1 LLDRGKFHLDPTPVG
16 FRVGIVNRILL
27 TTTSF
32 QDTKGEHQELLKSA
46 GFEVVTER
54 GPLSEERM
62 LDLSGDF
69 DAFLC
74 GDDAIT
80 EAVLDRS
87 LPRLRLISKY
97 GIGVDKIDVDA
108 ATRKNIPVLFT
119 PGVNHTTVAEHAF
132 GLMLCISK
140 DLPGAVQ
147 SVRSGNWKR
156 VTGHEIMG
164 RSIGILGLGRIGK
177 EVAVRAKSFG
187 MPIIAYDP
195 YWDENFA
202 QAHGVRKAN
211 SLLEVLE
218 TSDIVSLHLFL
229 TNETRSLINE
239 KVLRRMK
246 PGAWLI
252 NCARGELI
260 DSRAVAE
267 ALETGLLGGYG
278 ADVLDEE
285 PPPPDHP
292 LLNAPRS
299 YITPHIGSRT
309 YESVVRQG
317 TKSVQNLI
325 LALAGKKPLA
335 QVNDVPVY
343 GSDDAG
349 RLEDIFAWVRSAE
362 SA

>member
-1 LLDRGKFHLDPTPVG
+1 M
-16 FRVGIVNRILL
+16 NRILL

-32 QDTKGEHQELLKSA
+32 QDTKGEHQQLLQAA

-62 LDLSGDF
+62 LELAGDF

-80 EAVLDRS
+80 AAVLDRA
-87 LPRLRLISKY
+87 LPRLQVISKY
-97 GIGVDKIDVDA
+97 GIGVDKIDVEG
-108 ATRKNIPVLFT
+108 ATERNIPILFT

-132 GLMLCISK
+132 GLMLSISK
-140 DLPGAVQ
+140 DLPGAITAARAGQ
-147 SVRSGNWKR
+147 WKR

-177 EVAVRAKSFG
+177 EVAIRAKAFG
-187 MPIIAYDP
+187 MPVSAYDP
-195 YWDENFA
+195 YWDEAFA
-202 QAHGVRKAN
+202 SAHDIRKAD
-211 SLLEVLE
+211 SMLEVLE
-218 TSDIVSLHLFL
+218 TSDVVSLHLFL
-229 TNETRSLINE
+229 TKETRSLVDE
-239 KVLRRMK
+239 KVIRRMK

-252 NCARGELI
+252 NCARGELV
-260 DSRAVAE
+260 DSHAVAA
-267 ALETGLLGGYG
+267 ALESGYLGGYG

-285 PPPPDHP
+285 PPPADHP
-292 LLNAPRS
+292 LLKAPRS

-325 LALAGKKPLA
+325 LALAGKKPVA
-335 QVNDVPVY
+335 QVNKVPVRP
-343 GSDDAG
+343 SADAE
-349 RLEDIFAWVRSAE
+349 RLAETFDWVRSAE
-362 SA
+362 SV